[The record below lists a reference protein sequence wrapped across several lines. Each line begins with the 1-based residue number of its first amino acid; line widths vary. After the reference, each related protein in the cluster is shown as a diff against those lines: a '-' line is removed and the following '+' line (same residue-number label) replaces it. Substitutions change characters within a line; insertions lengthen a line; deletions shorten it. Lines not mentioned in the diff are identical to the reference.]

1 MIAQEIEEAF
11 EELHQDI
18 IELISGS
25 VVYNNEAIVAQ
36 MKKIVPEYKSM
47 NSAFEVLDK

>member
-1 MIAQEIEEAF
+1 MIAMEIEEEF

-47 NSAFEVLDK
+47 NSAFDVLDK

>member
-1 MIAQEIEEAF
+1 MIAQEIEVEF
-11 EELHQDI
+11 EELQQDI

>member
-1 MIAQEIEEAF
+1 MIAQEIEEEF

-25 VVYNNEAIVAQ
+25 VIYNNEAIVAQ
-36 MKKIVPEYKSM
+36 MKKIVPEYKSL
-47 NSAFEVLDK
+47 NSAFEVLDN